1 MFIVNMVSSCT
12 HKEASFVS
20 FDHLDNI
27 SILLNKHND
36 LEKEVTHLFHEVF
49 LFSTLKKKQKK
60 YTTNQALN
68 ILKA

>member
-36 LEKEVTHLFHEVF
+36 LEKEVTHLF
-49 LFSTLKKKQKK
+49 LKCFYFQP
-60 YTTNQALN
+60 
-68 ILKA
+68 